1 MPICAFRIL
10 PSGKTEPFEIGQPI
24 PAEGYAWVHFDRA
37 DPSLPEFLTAHV
49 PDIPAQS
56 LTQAETR
63 PRCDRYEDGLILN
76 LRGINLNAGQ
86 SSHDMVSLRIWAT
99 GALIVSVRV
108 RRVFAAEDLAELCRS
123 QNAPRSVGKFL
134 TALVGRLG
142 DRIES
147 EVTALGVQ
155 TDELE
160 DDGYGADSST
170 GLHLGPK
177 RKEVIKLRRY
187 LAPQREALGRML
199 ALDGSLFSKSELT
212 GLREPVNR
220 AILAVEELDAI
231 KDRLDA
237 LQSHH
242 DAQVAAKLGKN
253 SYVLSIVA
261 AIFLPLGLI
270 AGLMGINVGGIPG
283 ADNPRAFW
291 IVAAGLVVVGLVL
304 VWIFH
309 RIGMLRR

>member
-10 PSGKTEPFEIGQPI
+10 PNGTTEPFEIGQPI
-24 PAEGYAWVHFDRA
+24 PTEGYAWVHFDRA
-37 DPSLPEFLTAHV
+37 DPSLSEFLTAHV

-56 LTQAETR
+56 LTQSETR

-76 LRGINLNAGQ
+76 LRGINLNPGQ

-99 GALIVSVRV
+99 ASLIVSVRV

-147 EVTALGVQ
+147 EVTTLGVQ

-160 DDGYGADSST
+160 DDGYGVDSST
-170 GLHLGPK
+170 GLHLGPR

-199 ALDGSLFSKSELT
+199 ALDGSLFSKSELNS
-212 GLREPVNR
+212 LREPVNR

-261 AIFLPLGLI
+261 AIFLPLGFLTGLFGVNV
-270 AGLMGINVGGIPG
+270 AGMPGIDWPL
-283 ADNPRAFW
+283 AF
-291 IVAAGLVVVGLVL
+291 AAISLSCVVIGVVL
-304 VWIFH
+304 LALFRWMKWF
-309 RIGMLRR
+309 